1 MATNMWLVGWI
12 IDLEISQQ
20 EVDFLQWKE
29 FCNSTETNISAP
41 YWNWLINDYVDGFR
55 ERTKKTE
62 KSFSPIDC
70 AINDKSMKDL

>member
-29 FCNSTETNISAP
+29 FCNSTETDISAI
-41 YWNWLINDYVDGFR
+41 YWYWLIVSMVL
-55 ERTKKTE
+55 ERGQTRLKRLLV
-62 KSFSPIDC
+62 P
-70 AINDKSMKDL
+70 